1 MNLNS
6 SLGSYWKGRLNLR
19 IIATQNDHP
28 ILSDPKNENSSKI
41 TQTIQEK
48 NTLGNSDWYLK
59 AELYYGFD
67 FPDNQSYGVQI
78 QLAEKSIMFDLR
90 KNENGI
96 IKWFE
101 KKEQQLVIPY
111 SNKNEL
117 PDIINYRLSKK
128 GGKRNHE
135 SNMFYK
141 SRFKKTN

>member
-6 SLGSYWKGRLNLR
+6 FLGSYWKGRLNLR

-28 ILSDPKNENSSKI
+28 ILSDPEKENSSKI

-117 PDIINYRLSKK
+117 PDIIIGLVKRWKK
-128 GGKRNHE
+128 
-135 SNMFYK
+135 K
-141 SRFKKTN
+141 SRVKYVL